1 MIIFYRLENIIPQG
15 FIKIARYTQNKG
27 LKEFMEKNAIK
38 EFDYLKSFI
47 DNDQNH
53 KLRLEQ
59 SNKYCR
65 YSSIITYKD
74 NRVVLH
80 STNRYINASWIH
92 IPLFKYFIATQ
103 GPLPHTIIDF
113 WTMCD
118 EYNVSLIVM
127 LCNLKENNVDKC
139 ADYWHVQNLGHLRIK
154 LLEEKEDQKG
164 IFIRRI
170 SLFNKLKN
178 KEKIFIQ
185 IHLTYWEDHKALDG
199 GYFNKI
205 IRIIKIIDGAKKK
218 SNNPCVVHC
227 SAGVG
232 RTGTFISLY
241 NLYHEIMQQIFV
253 TNNEVIAFSIFNL
266 VRKMKEM
273 RIFSIENENQFLL
286 IYDFADYILCN
297 YNRKN
302 K

>member
-118 EYNVSLIVM
+118 DYNISLIVM

-205 IRIIKIIDGAKKK
+205 IRIIQIIDGAKKK

-241 NLYHEIMQQIFV
+241 NLYHEIIQQIFV
-253 TNNEVIAFSIFNL
+253 TKNEVIVFCIFNL

-286 IYDFADYILCN
+286 IYDFAN
-297 YNRKN
+297 YLLYKYN
-302 K
+302 KINK

>member
-27 LKEFMEKNAIK
+27 LKEFMEKNAVK
-38 EFDYLKSFI
+38 EFDYLKSII

-65 YSSIITYKD
+65 YSNIITYKD

-205 IRIIKIIDGAKKK
+205 IRIIQIIDGAKKK

-241 NLYHEIMQQIFV
+241 NLYHEIIQQIFV
-253 TNNEVIAFSIFNL
+253 TKNEVIVFCIFNL

-286 IYDFADYILCN
+286 IYDFANHLLYN
-297 YNRKN
+297 YNKIN

>member
-38 EFDYLKSFI
+38 EFDYLKLVI

-65 YSSIITYKD
+65 YRSIITYKD

-205 IRIIKIIDGAKKK
+205 IRIIQIIDGAKKK

-253 TNNEVIAFSIFNL
+253 TKNEVIVFCIFNL

-286 IYDFADYILCN
+286 IYDFANHLLYN
-297 YNRKN
+297 YNKIN

>member
-65 YSSIITYKD
+65 YSNIITYKD

-205 IRIIKIIDGAKKK
+205 IRIIQIIDGAKKK
-218 SNNPCVVHC
+218 SYNPCVVHC

-241 NLYHEIMQQIFV
+241 NLYHEIIQQIFV
-253 TNNEVIAFSIFNL
+253 TKNEVIAFSIFNL

-286 IYDFADYILCN
+286 IYDFANYILYN

>member
-38 EFDYLKSFI
+38 EFKYLKSFI

-65 YSSIITYKD
+65 YSNIITYKD

-92 IPLFKYFIATQ
+92 IPLSNYFIAAQ

-118 EYNVSLIVM
+118 DYNISLIVM

-205 IRIIKIIDGAKKK
+205 IRIIQIIDGAKKK

-241 NLYHEIMQQIFV
+241 NLYHEIIQQIFV
-253 TNNEVIAFSIFNL
+253 TKNEVIVFCIFNL

-286 IYDFADYILCN
+286 IYDFANYLLYN
-297 YNRKN
+297 YNKIN

>member
-1 MIIFYRLENIIPQG
+1 MILFYRLENIIPQG

-38 EFDYLKSFI
+38 EFEYLKSVI

-199 GYFNKI
+199 GYFKKI
-205 IRIIKIIDGAKKK
+205 IRIIQIIDGAKKK
-218 SNNPCVVHC
+218 SYNPCVVHC

-253 TNNEVIAFSIFNL
+253 TKNEVIAFSIFNL

>member
-1 MIIFYRLENIIPQG
+1 MILFYRLENIIPQG

-38 EFDYLKSFI
+38 EFEYLKSVI

-74 NRVVLH
+74 NRVVLN

-205 IRIIKIIDGAKKK
+205 IRIIQIIDGAKKK
-218 SNNPCVVHC
+218 SYNPCVVHC

-232 RTGTFISLY
+232 RTGTFI
-241 NLYHEIMQQIFV
+241 
-253 TNNEVIAFSIFNL
+253 
-266 VRKMKEM
+266 
-273 RIFSIENENQFLL
+273 
-286 IYDFADYILCN
+286 
-297 YNRKN
+297 
-302 K
+302 

>member
-38 EFDYLKSFI
+38 EFEYLKSVI

-205 IRIIKIIDGAKKK
+205 IRIIQIIDGVKKK
-218 SNNPCVVHC
+218 SYNPCVVHC

-241 NLYHEIMQQIFV
+241 NLYHEIIQQIFV
-253 TNNEVIAFSIFNL
+253 TKNEVIVFCIFNL

-286 IYDFADYILCN
+286 IYDFANHLLYN

>member
-1 MIIFYRLENIIPQG
+1 MD
-15 FIKIARYTQNKG
+15 
-27 LKEFMEKNAIK
+27 KNAIN
-38 EFDYLKSFI
+38 EFNYLKGII

-59 SNKYCR
+59 SNKNCR
-65 YSSIITYKD
+65 YSNIITYKD
-74 NRVVLH
+74 NRVVLN

-92 IPLFKYFIATQ
+92 IPLFNYFIATQ

-113 WTMCD
+113 WTMCY

-139 ADYWHVQNLGHLRIK
+139 ADYWHDQKFEHFRIK

-164 IFIRRI
+164 IFIRKI

-185 IHLTYWEDHKALDG
+185 IHLTYWEDHKALDA

-205 IRIIKIIDGAKKK
+205 IRIIKLIDEAKKK
-218 SNNPCVVHC
+218 SYNPCVVHC

-241 NLYHEIMQQIFV
+241 NLYHEIIQQIFI
-253 TNNEVIAFSIFNL
+253 TKSEVIVFCIMNL

-286 IYDFADYILCN
+286 IYDFANYLLYN
-297 YNRKN
+297 YNKIN

>member
-27 LKEFMEKNAIK
+27 LKEFMEKNAVK
-38 EFDYLKSFI
+38 EFDYLKSII

-65 YSSIITYKD
+65 YRSIITYKD

-170 SLFNKLKN
+170 SLFNKLKK

-205 IRIIKIIDGAKKK
+205 IRIIQIIDGAKKK

-241 NLYHEIMQQIFV
+241 NLYHEIIQQIFV
-253 TNNEVIAFSIFNL
+253 TKNEVIVFCIFNL

-286 IYDFADYILCN
+286 IYDFANYLLYN

>member
-1 MIIFYRLENIIPQG
+1 MILFYRLENIIPQG

-38 EFDYLKSFI
+38 EFEYLKSVI

-205 IRIIKIIDGAKKK
+205 IRIIQIIDGAKKK
-218 SNNPCVVHC
+218 SYNPCVVHC

-241 NLYHEIMQQIFV
+241 NLYHEIIQQIFV
-253 TNNEVIAFSIFNL
+253 TKNEVIAFSIFNL

>member
-1 MIIFYRLENIIPQG
+1 MILFYRLENIIPQG

-38 EFDYLKSFI
+38 EFEYLKSVI

-139 ADYWHVQNLGHLRIK
+139 ADYWHVQNLGHLKIK

-164 IFIRRI
+164 IYIRRI

-205 IRIIKIIDGAKKK
+205 IRIIQIIDGAKKK
-218 SNNPCVVHC
+218 SYNPCVVHC

-241 NLYHEIMQQIFV
+241 NLYHEIIQQIFV
-253 TNNEVIAFSIFNL
+253 TKNEVIVFCIFNL

-286 IYDFADYILCN
+286 IYDFANHLLYN
-297 YNRKN
+297 YNKIN

>member
-27 LKEFMEKNAIK
+27 LKEFMEKNAVK
-38 EFDYLKSFI
+38 EFDYLKSII

-205 IRIIKIIDGAKKK
+205 IRIIQIIDGAKKK

-253 TNNEVIAFSIFNL
+253 TKNEVIAFSIFNL

-286 IYDFADYILCN
+286 IYDFANYILYN

>member
-27 LKEFMEKNAIK
+27 LKEFREKNAIK
-38 EFDYLKSFI
+38 EFNYLKSVI
-47 DNDQNH
+47 DDDQNH

-65 YSSIITYKD
+65 YSSIITYRD
-74 NRVVLH
+74 NRVVLN

-205 IRIIKIIDGAKKK
+205 IRIIQIIDGAKKK
-218 SNNPCVVHC
+218 SYNPCVVHC

-253 TNNEVIAFSIFNL
+253 TKNEVIAFSIFNL

-286 IYDFADYILCN
+286 IYDFAN
-297 YNRKN
+297 YLLYKYN
-302 K
+302 KINK

>member
-38 EFDYLKSFI
+38 EFNYLKSVI
-47 DNDQNH
+47 DDDQNH

-74 NRVVLH
+74 NRVVLN

-205 IRIIKIIDGAKKK
+205 IRIIQIIDGAKKK
-218 SNNPCVVHC
+218 SYNPCVVHC

-253 TNNEVIAFSIFNL
+253 TKNEVIAFSIFNL

-286 IYDFADYILCN
+286 IYDFAN
-297 YNRKN
+297 YLLYKYN
-302 K
+302 KINK

>member
-38 EFDYLKSFI
+38 EFEYLKSII

-205 IRIIKIIDGAKKK
+205 IRIIQIIDGAKKK

-253 TNNEVIAFSIFNL
+253 TKNEVIAFSIFNL

-286 IYDFADYILCN
+286 IYDFANYILCD

>member
-38 EFDYLKSFI
+38 EFEYLKSVI

-65 YSSIITYKD
+65 YRSIITYKD

-205 IRIIKIIDGAKKK
+205 IRIIQIIDGAKKK
-218 SNNPCVVHC
+218 SYNPCVVHC

-253 TNNEVIAFSIFNL
+253 TKNEVIAFSIFNL

>member
-38 EFDYLKSFI
+38 EFEYLKSVI

-65 YSSIITYKD
+65 YRSIITYKD

-164 IFIRRI
+164 IYIRRI

-205 IRIIKIIDGAKKK
+205 IRIIQIIDGAKKK
-218 SNNPCVVHC
+218 SYNPCVVHC

-241 NLYHEIMQQIFV
+241 NLYHEIIQQIFV
-253 TNNEVIAFSIFNL
+253 TKNEVIVFCIFNL

-286 IYDFADYILCN
+286 IYDFANYILYN

>member
-27 LKEFMEKNAIK
+27 LKEFMEKNAVK
-38 EFDYLKSFI
+38 EFDYLKKVI

-65 YSSIITYKD
+65 YRSIITYKD

-205 IRIIKIIDGAKKK
+205 IRIIQIIDGAKKK

-253 TNNEVIAFSIFNL
+253 TKNEVIVFCIFNL

-286 IYDFADYILCN
+286 IYDFANHLLYN
-297 YNRKN
+297 YNKIN

>member
-27 LKEFMEKNAIK
+27 LKEFMEKNAVK
-38 EFDYLKSFI
+38 EFDYLKKVI

-74 NRVVLH
+74 NRVVLN

-205 IRIIKIIDGAKKK
+205 IRIIQIIDGAKKK

-253 TNNEVIAFSIFNL
+253 TKNEVIAFSIFNL
-266 VRKMKEM
+266 VRKIKELRM
-273 RIFSIENENQFLL
+273 HMVENEDQYVFLYYFVDFLL
-286 IYDFADYILCN
+286 NN
-297 YNRKN
+297 YND
-302 K
+302 

>member
-38 EFDYLKSFI
+38 EFDYLKSVI

-139 ADYWHVQNLGHLRIK
+139 ADYWHVQNLGYLRIK

-205 IRIIKIIDGAKKK
+205 IRIIQIIDGAKKK

-253 TNNEVIAFSIFNL
+253 TKNEVIAFSIFNL

-286 IYDFADYILCN
+286 IYDFANYILYN

>member
-38 EFDYLKSFI
+38 EFEYLKSVI

-65 YSSIITYKD
+65 YSNIITYKE

-118 EYNVSLIVM
+118 DYNISLIVM

-170 SLFNKLKN
+170 SLFNKLKK

-199 GYFNKI
+199 GYFDKI
-205 IRIIKIIDGAKKK
+205 IRIIQIIDGAKKK
-218 SNNPCVVHC
+218 SYNPCVVHC

-241 NLYHEIMQQIFV
+241 NLYHEIIQQIFV
-253 TNNEVIAFSIFNL
+253 TKNEVIVFCIFNL

-286 IYDFADYILCN
+286 IYDFANHLLYN
-297 YNRKN
+297 YNKIN

>member
-38 EFDYLKSFI
+38 EFDYLKLVI

-205 IRIIKIIDGAKKK
+205 IRIIQIIDGAKKK

-253 TNNEVIAFSIFNL
+253 TKNEVIAFSIFNL

-286 IYDFADYILCN
+286 IYDFANYILYN

>member
-38 EFDYLKSFI
+38 EFEYLKSVI

-59 SNKYCR
+59 RNKYCR

-164 IFIRRI
+164 I
-170 SLFNKLKN
+170 
-178 KEKIFIQ
+178 
-185 IHLTYWEDHKALDG
+185 
-199 GYFNKI
+199 
-205 IRIIKIIDGAKKK
+205 
-218 SNNPCVVHC
+218 
-227 SAGVG
+227 
-232 RTGTFISLY
+232 
-241 NLYHEIMQQIFV
+241 
-253 TNNEVIAFSIFNL
+253 
-266 VRKMKEM
+266 
-273 RIFSIENENQFLL
+273 
-286 IYDFADYILCN
+286 
-297 YNRKN
+297 
-302 K
+302 

>member
-205 IRIIKIIDGAKKK
+205 IRIIQIIDGAKKK
-218 SNNPCVVHC
+218 SYNPCVVHC

-241 NLYHEIMQQIFV
+241 NLYHEIIQQIFV
-253 TNNEVIAFSIFNL
+253 TKNEVIAFSIFNL

-286 IYDFADYILCN
+286 IYDFANYILCD

>member
-38 EFDYLKSFI
+38 EFNYLKSVI
-47 DNDQNH
+47 DDDQNH

-65 YSSIITYKD
+65 YRSIITYKD

-164 IFIRRI
+164 IYIRRI

-205 IRIIKIIDGAKKK
+205 IRIIQIIDGAKKK
-218 SNNPCVVHC
+218 SYNPCVVHC

-241 NLYHEIMQQIFV
+241 NLYHEIIQQIFV
-253 TNNEVIAFSIFNL
+253 TKNEVIVFCIFNL

-286 IYDFADYILCN
+286 IYDFANHLLYN
-297 YNRKN
+297 YNKIN

>member
-27 LKEFMEKNAIK
+27 LKEFMEKNAVK
-38 EFDYLKSFI
+38 EFDYLKSVI

-59 SNKYCR
+59 RNKYCR

-164 IFIRRI
+164 IYIRRI
-170 SLFNKLKN
+170 SLFNKLKK

-205 IRIIKIIDGAKKK
+205 IRIIQIIDGAKKK
-218 SNNPCVVHC
+218 SYNPCVVHC

-253 TNNEVIAFSIFNL
+253 TKNEVIVFCIFNL

-286 IYDFADYILCN
+286 IYDFANYILYN

>member
-38 EFDYLKSFI
+38 EFNYLKSVI
-47 DNDQNH
+47 DDDQNH

-118 EYNVSLIVM
+118 DYNISLIVM

-170 SLFNKLKN
+170 SLFNKLKK

-205 IRIIKIIDGAKKK
+205 IRIIQIIDGAKKK

>member
-38 EFDYLKSFI
+38 EFEYLKSVI

-170 SLFNKLKN
+170 SLLNKLKN

-205 IRIIKIIDGAKKK
+205 IRIIQIIDGAKK
-218 SNNPCVVHC
+218 HC

-253 TNNEVIAFSIFNL
+253 TKNEVIAFSIFNL

>member
-38 EFDYLKSFI
+38 EFEYLKSVI

-170 SLFNKLKN
+170 SLFNKLKK

-205 IRIIKIIDGAKKK
+205 IRIIQIIDGAKKK
-218 SNNPCVVHC
+218 SYNPCVVHC

-241 NLYHEIMQQIFV
+241 NLYHEIIQQIFV
-253 TNNEVIAFSIFNL
+253 TKNEVIAFSIFNL

-286 IYDFADYILCN
+286 IYDFANYILYN

>member
-27 LKEFMEKNAIK
+27 LKEFREKNAIK
-38 EFDYLKSFI
+38 EFNYLKSVI
-47 DNDQNH
+47 DDDQNH

-65 YSSIITYKD
+65 YSNIITYKD
-74 NRVVLH
+74 NRVVLN

-205 IRIIKIIDGAKKK
+205 IRIIQIIDGAKKK

-241 NLYHEIMQQIFV
+241 NLYHEIIQQIFV
-253 TNNEVIAFSIFNL
+253 TKNEVIAFSIFNL

>member
-27 LKEFMEKNAIK
+27 LKEFMEKNAVK
-38 EFDYLKSFI
+38 EFDYLKKVI

-74 NRVVLH
+74 NRVVLN

-205 IRIIKIIDGAKKK
+205 IRIIQIIDGAKKK

-253 TNNEVIAFSIFNL
+253 TKNEVIAFSIFNL

-286 IYDFADYILCN
+286 IYDFANYILCN

>member
-38 EFDYLKSFI
+38 EFDYLKSVI

-164 IFIRRI
+164 IYIRRI

-205 IRIIKIIDGAKKK
+205 IRIIQIIDGAKKK

-253 TNNEVIAFSIFNL
+253 TKNEVIAFSIFNL

-286 IYDFADYILCN
+286 IYDFANYILYN

>member
-38 EFDYLKSFI
+38 EFDYLKSVI

-170 SLFNKLKN
+170 SLFNKLKK

-205 IRIIKIIDGAKKK
+205 IRIIQIIDGAKKK

-241 NLYHEIMQQIFV
+241 NLYHEIIQQIFV
-253 TNNEVIAFSIFNL
+253 TKNEVIVFCIFNL

-286 IYDFADYILCN
+286 IYDFANYLLYN
-297 YNRKN
+297 YNKIN

>member
-38 EFDYLKSFI
+38 EFDYLKSVI

-185 IHLTYWEDHKALDG
+185 IHLTYWEDNKALDG

-205 IRIIKIIDGAKKK
+205 IRIIQIIDGAKKK
-218 SNNPCVVHC
+218 SYNPCVVHC

-241 NLYHEIMQQIFV
+241 NLYHEMIQQIFV
-253 TNNEVIAFSIFNL
+253 TKNEVIVFCIFNL

>member
-38 EFDYLKSFI
+38 EFEYLKSVI

-205 IRIIKIIDGAKKK
+205 IRIIQIIDGAKKK
-218 SNNPCVVHC
+218 NNNACVVHC

-241 NLYHEIMQQIFV
+241 NLYHEIIQQIFV
-253 TNNEVIAFSIFNL
+253 TKNEVIAFSIFNL

-286 IYDFADYILCN
+286 IYDFANYILYN
-297 YNRKN
+297 YNKIN

>member
-38 EFDYLKSFI
+38 EFEYLKSVI

-205 IRIIKIIDGAKKK
+205 IKIIQIIDGAKKK

-241 NLYHEIMQQIFV
+241 NLYHEIIQQIFV
-253 TNNEVIAFSIFNL
+253 TKNEVIVFCIFNL

-286 IYDFADYILCN
+286 IYDFANYLLNN

>member
-1 MIIFYRLENIIPQG
+1 MILFYRLENIIPQG

-27 LKEFMEKNAIK
+27 LKEFREKNAIK
-38 EFDYLKSFI
+38 EFNYLKSVI
-47 DNDQNH
+47 DDDQNH

-65 YSSIITYKD
+65 YSNIITYKD

-205 IRIIKIIDGAKKK
+205 IRIIQIIDGAKKK

-241 NLYHEIMQQIFV
+241 NLYHEIIQQIFV
-253 TNNEVIAFSIFNL
+253 TKNEVIAFSIFNL

>member
-38 EFDYLKSFI
+38 EFDYLKSVI

-118 EYNVSLIVM
+118 DYNISLIVM

-164 IFIRRI
+164 IFIRKI

-205 IRIIKIIDGAKKK
+205 IRIIQIIDGAKKK
-218 SNNPCVVHC
+218 SYNPCVVHC

-241 NLYHEIMQQIFV
+241 NLYHEIIQQIFV
-253 TNNEVIAFSIFNL
+253 TKNEVIAFSIFNL

>member
-38 EFDYLKSFI
+38 EFDYLKLVI

-65 YSSIITYKD
+65 YRSIITYKD

-139 ADYWHVQNLGHLRIK
+139 ADYWHVQNLGYLRIK

-205 IRIIKIIDGAKKK
+205 IRIIQIIDGAKKK

-253 TNNEVIAFSIFNL
+253 TKNEVIAFSIFNL

-286 IYDFADYILCN
+286 IYDFANYLLYN
-297 YNRKN
+297 YNKKN